1 MEEIEKIGS
10 KMVEKEK
17 QVASLNRKL
26 QNLET
31 IMNEKLNKIV
41 ATDRDRLTLQVY
53 LEGFRET
60 ASNFNRKTILEI
72 KLLERK
78 AILISFKKKIE
89 NSSKTSKLQ
98 KRLSSS
104 ISLK

>member
-53 LEGFRET
+53 LEGSRET